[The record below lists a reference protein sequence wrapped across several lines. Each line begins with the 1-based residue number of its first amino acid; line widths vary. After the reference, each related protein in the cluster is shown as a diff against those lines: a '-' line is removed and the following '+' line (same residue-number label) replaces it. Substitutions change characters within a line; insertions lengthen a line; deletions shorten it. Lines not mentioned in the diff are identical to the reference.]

1 MAAEGAVLSVV
12 EAALADAPLS
22 EDDDVLSED
31 DAAPVAGALP
41 LSRKSLTYQP
51 EPLS

>member
-1 MAAEGAVLSVV
+1 MLSVV
-12 EAALADAPLS
+12 EAALVDAPLS

-31 DAAPVAGALP
+31 DAAPAAGALP

-51 EPLS
+51 DPFS

>member
-1 MAAEGAVLSVV
+1 MLFEEVVLLEDVVLSDGVG
-12 EAALADAPLS
+12 EPAGALLS
-22 EDDDVLSED
+22 EDGVAL
-31 DAAPVAGALP
+31 AAGALP